1 MNSFL
6 ALMTSAPSPCNSLIS
21 CCPFILSLDFV
32 SALIDLAQPA
42 EMHKRD
48 PDQVTATFSSPWPQ
62 VVVYFI
68 QCLLQ
73 KVCLGLFC
81 CTVVHPALAFTVCR
95 FCSSL
100 GQHWRCTHTPVH
112 ITAAYV
118 GFSFSLSLS
127 LFLFGHSCFD
137 VLICCLYLS
146 CATLKVPSSPVQLNA
161 ADLLGGSLL
170 SC

>member
-62 VVVYFI
+62 VVVHFI

-118 GFSFSLSLS
+118 GSLSLS
-127 LFLFGHSCFD
+127 LSLSLSF
-137 VLICCLYLS
+137 CLAIHALM
-146 CATLKVPSSPVQLNA
+146 CSSVVYISLVQH
-161 ADLLGGSLL
+161 
-170 SC
+170 